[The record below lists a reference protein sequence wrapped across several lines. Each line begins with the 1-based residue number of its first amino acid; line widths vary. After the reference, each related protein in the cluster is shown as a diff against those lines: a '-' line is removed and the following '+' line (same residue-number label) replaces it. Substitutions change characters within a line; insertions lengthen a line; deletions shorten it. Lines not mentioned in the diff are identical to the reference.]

1 LNAIITKTALFINHH
16 GTQLEILIKTKQAK
30 NPQFAFLSIDEPL
43 HRYYKYMYDAIK
55 SGKYNPEKQPEKE
68 ETGKHIILYIKKK
81 EKRSHSNYIE
91 VDIIELK

>member
-1 LNAIITKTALFINHH
+1 
-16 GTQLEILIKTKQAK
+16 
-30 NPQFAFLSIDEPL
+30 
-43 HRYYKYMYDAIK
+43 MYDAIK